1 MAGGRDVGADR
12 PEPAAG
18 PRPADDPTGTTR
30 RVGTP
35 EPPADPAPR
44 AGTPRAGTAPQAGP
58 VAQADP
64 SDEGAPSA
72 FRTALAADPAQLSP
86 AREALRA
93 WLTGAGVDEAD
104 VEVVLIAV
112 GEACANAIE
121 HGYRFAPGASVTV
134 SARLRAER
142 LEVEIRDTGGWRPGP
157 SQGGDRGRGRLIMA
171 RLMDEAQLD
180 GTPGGTTVRL
190 VKHLPGRK

>member
-12 PEPAAG
+12 PEPVAG
-18 PRPADDPTGTTR
+18 SRPADDPTGTALR
-30 RVGTP
+30 AGTP
-35 EPPADPAPR
+35 QPPADPA
-44 AGTPRAGTAPQAGP
+44 AQAGTA
-58 VAQADP
+58 AQADP
-64 SDEGAPSA
+64 AAQAGTGGEGGAPSA

-93 WLTGAGVDEAD
+93 WLTGAGVEEAD

-134 SARLRAER
+134 SARLRAGR
-142 LEVEIRDTGGWRPGP
+142 LEVEIRDTGGWREGP

-171 RLMDEAQLD
+171 RLMDESQLD
-180 GTPGGTTVRL
+180 GTPDGTTVRL
-190 VKHLPGRK
+190 VKHLSGRE

>member
-12 PEPAAG
+12 PDPAAG
-18 PRPADDPTGTTR
+18 PAPH
-30 RVGTP
+30 V
-35 EPPADPAPR
+35 DPAAS
-44 AGTPRAGTAPQAGP
+44 AGITA
-58 VAQADP
+58 D
-64 SDEGAPSA
+64 GAPSA
-72 FRTALAADPAQLSP
+72 FRTTLAADPAQLSP

-121 HGYRFAPGASVTV
+121 HGCRFAPGTSVTV
-134 SARLRAER
+134 SARLRAGR
-142 LEVEIRDTGGWRPGP
+142 LEVEIHDAGGWRAGP
-157 SQGGDRGRGRLIMA
+157 SQGRDRGRGRLIMT

-180 GTPGGTTVRL
+180 GGPDGTTVRL
-190 VKHLPGRK
+190 VKHLSGRQ

>member
-1 MAGGRDVGADR
+1 MAGARDVGADR
-12 PEPAAG
+12 PG
-18 PRPADDPTGTTR
+18 PHPADDP
-30 RVGTP
+30 
-35 EPPADPAPR
+35 ADTVRR
-44 AGTPRAGTAPQAGP
+44 AGTPHPPA
-58 VAQADP
+58 
-64 SDEGAPSA
+64 A
-72 FRTALAADPAQLSP
+72 FRAALAADPAQLSP

-142 LEVEIRDTGGWRPGP
+142 LEVEIRDTGGWREGP

-180 GTPGGTTVRL
+180 GTPAGTTVRL
-190 VKHLPGRK
+190 VKHLPGRG

>member
-1 MAGGRDVGADR
+1 MAGGRDVDADR
-12 PEPAAG
+12 P
-18 PRPADDPTGTTR
+18 DPT
-30 RVGTP
+30 
-35 EPPADPAPR
+35 
-44 AGTPRAGTAPQAGP
+44 AGTAPY
-58 VAQADP
+58 VDP
-64 SDEGAPSA
+64 AARGGTSEGGAPSA
-72 FRTALAADPAQLSP
+72 FRAALAADPAQLSP

-142 LEVEIRDTGGWRPGP
+142 LEVEIRDTGGWREGP
-157 SQGGDRGRGRLIMA
+157 SQGRDRGRGRLIMA

-180 GTPGGTTVRL
+180 GTPDGTTVRL
-190 VKHLPGRK
+190 VKQLSRPAVRRSHARRRGRTDSEDRL

>member
-12 PEPAAG
+12 PEPVAG
-18 PRPADDPTGTTR
+18 SRPADDPTGTALR
-30 RVGTP
+30 AGTP
-35 EPPADPAPR
+35 QPPADPA
-44 AGTPRAGTAPQAGP
+44 
-58 VAQADP
+58 AQADP
-64 SDEGAPSA
+64 AARAGTGGEGGAPSA

-93 WLTGAGVDEAD
+93 WLTGAGVEEAD

-134 SARLRAER
+134 SARLRAGR
-142 LEVEIRDTGGWRPGP
+142 LEVEIRDTGGWREGP

-180 GTPGGTTVRL
+180 GTPDGTTVRL
-190 VKHLPGRK
+190 VKHLSGRE